1 MPRLVASKVVM
12 DPEKSSPVVLAAG
25 DELPPWARGLV
36 GGHLLT
42 DDAPDGPGDGEAGVA
57 DSKPRA
63 RRTSK
68 D

>member
-1 MPRLVASKVVM
+1 MPRLIASTVVLN
-12 DPEKSSPVVLAAG
+12 PETSAPVVLAAG

-42 DDAPDGPGDGEAGVA
+42 DDAPDAGAPAEATVE
-57 DSKPRA
+57 DVKPRV